1 MNEDDENRMI
11 MGQKEECK
19 YVKRGVMIKDNNGT
33 IITDVKRGLM
43 IKDNNGTLITDLM
56 QCCVHGEAI
65 TNNCS

>member
-1 MNEDDENRMI
+1 MNEDDEKRMI

-19 YVKRGVMIKDNNGT
+19 
-33 IITDVKRGLM
+33 DVKRGLM